1 MPRLYEQKPVLD
13 VSPHV
18 LRPAERLS
26 HLPVPRSAQGLMVP
40 VRICLLTPRR
50 RAAALRPRLLLSHLL
65 LPWFLLLHRLHL
77 FELEHSAG
85 AEQQQLA
92 RRLGRKQ
99 SHPLWQ

>member
-50 RAAALRPRLLLSHLL
+50 RAASHLL